1 MKRAA
6 KVAISLIVL
15 GLIALILL
23 PQWAP
28 INAVSWTPPPNP
40 GLTGIFAPNQ
50 ALSAITEV
58 PVGTAPEHVACDA
71 EGRLYTSLDGG
82 AVLRSDAGSEWFE
95 LGNTDGRPLGL
106 RPDEQGG
113 LWIADSMASLLHMDS
128 DGEITVLATDLDG
141 IPLRFV
147 DDLDVD
153 SSGRIWFSD
162 ASQRFDYTQVALDFF
177 EGSRTGRLLR
187 YDPATQQT
195 KVMMD
200 GLFFANG
207 VTLGPNEDY
216 VLVNETGMGR
226 VHRLWLKGERAG
238 QQDIFIDELPG
249 TPDNIRFDGENT
261 FWIAMPSLRASLD
274 SLASLPRLRALLS
287 FLPIPWLEAAAQ
299 PASFVIG
306 VNLEGEVVHNLQD
319 QDNPFHYIT
328 GVTPCGDT
336 LYLGSLETEA
346 IGILPK
352 P

>member
-1 MKRAA
+1 M
-6 KVAISLIVL
+6 
-15 GLIALILL
+15 G
-23 PQWAP
+23 
-28 INAVSWTPPPNP
+28 
-40 GLTGIFAPNQ
+40 
-50 ALSAITEV
+50 
-58 PVGTAPEHVACDA
+58 A
-71 EGRLYTSLDGG
+71 EW
-82 AVLRSDAGSEWFE
+82 VE

-106 RPDEQGG
+106 RTDGQGG
-113 LWIADSMASLLHMDS
+113 LWIADSMAGLLHMDAN
-128 DGEITVLATDLDG
+128 GEITVLAIDLDG
-141 IPLRFV
+141 VPLRFV

-153 SSGRIWFSD
+153 SDGRIWFSD

-187 YDPATQQT
+187 YDPATQRT
-195 KVMMD
+195 EVMMS

-226 VHRLWLKGERAG
+226 VHRLWLKGDKAG
-238 QQDIFIDELPG
+238 QRDIFIDELPG

-261 FWIAMPSLRASLD
+261 FWIAMPSLRAGLD

-306 VNLEGEVVHNLQD
+306 VNLEGKVIHNLQD

-328 GVTPCGDT
+328 GVTPCGDK

-346 IGILPK
+346 IGVLQK

>member
-1 MKRAA
+1 MKRVA
-6 KVAISLIVL
+6 KVAISLFVL
-15 GLIALILL
+15 GLIALIVL

-28 INAVSWTPPPNP
+28 VNAVSWTPPYNP
-40 GLTGIFAPNQ
+40 GLTGIFATNQ
-50 ALSAITEV
+50 ALSVITEV

-71 EGRLYTSLDGG
+71 QGRLYTSLDGG
-82 AVLRSDAGSEWFE
+82 AVLRSDTQGKWIE
-95 LGNTDGRPLGL
+95 LGNTAGRPLGL
-106 RPDEQGG
+106 RPDGQSG
-113 LWIADSMASLLHMDS
+113 LWIADSMAGLLHMDARG
-128 DGEITVLATDLDG
+128 DITILATNLDG
-141 IPLRFV
+141 VPLRFV

-153 SSGRIWFSD
+153 SNGRIWFSD

-195 KVMMD
+195 NGMMD

-226 VHRLWLKGERAG
+226 VHRLWLKGEKAG
-238 QQDIFIDELPG
+238 QQDVFIDELPG

-274 SLASLPRLRALLS
+274 SQATLPRLRALLS
-287 FLPIPWLEAAAQ
+287 YLPIPWLEVAAQ

-328 GVTPCGDT
+328 GVTPAV
-336 LYLGSLETEA
+336 A
-346 IGILPK
+346 I
-352 P
+352 

>member
-1 MKRAA
+1 MKRIS

-23 PQWAP
+23 PRWAP
-28 INAVSWTPPPNP
+28 VNAVSWTPPYNP
-40 GLTGIFAPNQ
+40 GLTGIFAANQ

-71 EGRLYTSLDGG
+71 QGRLYTSLDGG
-82 AVLRSDAGSEWFE
+82 AVLRSDTQGQWLE
-95 LGNTDGRPLGL
+95 LGNTGGRPLGL
-106 RPDEQGG
+106 RPDGQGG
-113 LWIADSMASLLHMDS
+113 LWIADSMAGLLQMDTNG
-128 DGEITVLATDLDG
+128 DITILATDLDG
-141 IPLRFV
+141 VPLRFV

-195 KVMMD
+195 DVMMS

-226 VHRLWLKGERAG
+226 VHRLWLKGEKAG
-238 QQDIFIDELPG
+238 QQDVFIDELPG

-261 FWIAMPSLRASLD
+261 FWIAMPSLRASIDL
-274 SLASLPRLRALLS
+274 LAPLPRLRALLS

>member
-6 KVAISLIVL
+6 KFAISLIVL

-23 PQWAP
+23 PRWAP
-28 INAVSWTPPPNP
+28 VNAISWTPPPNP
-40 GLTGIFAPNQ
+40 GLTGVFAPNQ

-82 AVLRSDAGSEWFE
+82 AVLRSDTGSEWSEF
-95 LGNTDGRPLGL
+95 GNTGGRPLGL
-106 RPDEQGG
+106 RPDGQGG
-113 LWIADSMASLLHMDS
+113 LWIADSMAGLLHMDAN
-128 DGEITVLATDLDG
+128 GAITVLATELG
-141 IPLRFV
+141 GEPLRFV

-153 SSGRIWFSD
+153 SNGRIWFSD

-187 YDPATQQT
+187 YDPATRQT
-195 KVMMD
+195 EVMMD

-238 QQDIFIDELPG
+238 QRDVFVDELPG

-306 VNLEGEVVHNLQD
+306 VNLEGEVIHNLQD

-346 IGILPK
+346 IGILPT

>member
-1 MKRAA
+1 MKRIS

-23 PQWAP
+23 PRWAP
-28 INAVSWTPPPNP
+28 VNAVSWTPPYNP
-40 GLTGIFAPNQ
+40 GLTGIFAANQ

-71 EGRLYTSLDGG
+71 QGRLYTSLDGG
-82 AVLRSDAGSEWFE
+82 AVLRSDTQGQWLE
-95 LGNTDGRPLGL
+95 LGNTGGRPLGL
-106 RPDEQGG
+106 RPDGQGG
-113 LWIADSMASLLHMDS
+113 LWIADSRAGLLHMDAN
-128 DGEITVLATDLDG
+128 GAITVLATELDG
-141 IPLRFV
+141 VPLRFV

-195 KVMMD
+195 DVMMS

-226 VHRLWLKGERAG
+226 VHRLWLKGEKTG
-238 QQDIFIDELPG
+238 QQDVFIDELPG

-261 FWIAMPSLRASLD
+261 FWIAMPSLRASIDL
-274 SLASLPRLRALLS
+274 LAPLPRLRALLS

-306 VNLEGEVVHNLQD
+306 VNLDGEVVHNLQD
-319 QDNPFHYIT
+319 QDNAFHYIT

>member
-1 MKRAA
+1 MKGIS
-6 KVAISLIVL
+6 KVAISLVVL

-23 PQWAP
+23 PRWAP
-28 INAVSWTPPPNP
+28 VNAVSWTPPYNP
-40 GLTGIFAPNQ
+40 GLTGIFAANQ

-71 EGRLYTSLDGG
+71 QGRLYTSLDGG
-82 AVLRSDAGSEWFE
+82 AVLRSDTQGQWLE
-95 LGNTDGRPLGL
+95 LGNTGGRPLGL
-106 RPDEQGG
+106 RPDGQGG
-113 LWIADSMASLLHMDS
+113 LWIADSMAGLLHMDTNG
-128 DGEITVLATDLDG
+128 DITILATDLDG
-141 IPLRFV
+141 VPLRFV

-195 KVMMD
+195 DVMMS

-226 VHRLWLKGERAG
+226 VHRLWLKGEKTG
-238 QQDIFIDELPG
+238 QQDVFIDELPG

-261 FWIAMPSLRASLD
+261 FWIAMPSLRASIDL
-274 SLASLPRLRALLS
+274 LAPLPRLRALLS

>member
-1 MKRAA
+1 MNRAA
-6 KVAISLIVL
+6 KIAISLFAL

-23 PQWAP
+23 PRWAP
-28 INAVSWTPPPNP
+28 VNAVSWAPPFNP
-40 GLTGIFAPNQ
+40 GLTGAFAPNQ
-50 ALSAITEV
+50 ALSAIIEI

-71 EGRLYTSLDGG
+71 TGTLYTSLDGG
-82 AVLRSDAGSEWFE
+82 AVLRSGKGAKWFE
-95 LGNTDGRPLGL
+95 LGNTGGRPLGL
-106 RPDEQGG
+106 RTDGQGG
-113 LWIADSMASLLHMDS
+113 LWIADSMAGLLHMDAN
-128 DGEITVLATDLDG
+128 GEITVLATDLDG
-141 IPLRFV
+141 EPLRFV

-153 SSGRIWFSD
+153 SDGRIWFSD
-162 ASQRFDYTQVALDFF
+162 ASQRFNYTQVALDFF

-187 YDPATQQT
+187 YDPATQRT
-195 KVMMD
+195 EVIMS

-226 VHRLWLKGERAG
+226 VHRLWLKGNKAG
-238 QQDIFIDELPG
+238 QRDIFIDELPG

-287 FLPIPWLEAAAQ
+287 FLPIPLLEAAAQ

-328 GVTPCGDT
+328 GVTPCGDA
-336 LYLGSLETEA
+336 LYLGSLETET

>member
-1 MKRAA
+1 VKRAVT
-6 KVAISLIVL
+6 VAISLIVL
-15 GLIALILL
+15 GLVALILL
-23 PQWAP
+23 PRWAP
-28 INAVSWTPPPNP
+28 VNAVSWTPPPNP
-40 GLTGIFAPNQ
+40 GLAGVFATNQ

-95 LGNTDGRPLGL
+95 FGNTGGRPLGL
-106 RPDEQGG
+106 RPDGQGG
-113 LWIADSMASLLHMDS
+113 LWIADSMAGLLHMDANGAVTMLATEL
-128 DGEITVLATDLDG
+128 DGE
-141 IPLRFV
+141 PLRFV

-153 SSGRIWFSD
+153 SDGRIWFSD

-195 KVMMD
+195 EVMMS

-238 QQDIFIDELPG
+238 QRDVFIDELPG

-274 SLASLPRLRALLS
+274 SQASLPRLRALLS

-299 PASFVIG
+299 PASFVVG

-336 LYLGSLETEA
+336 LFLGSLETEA

>member
-1 MKRAA
+1 MKRIS

-15 GLIALILL
+15 GLIAMILL
-23 PQWAP
+23 PRWAP
-28 INAVSWTPPPNP
+28 VNAVSWTPPYNP
-40 GLTGIFAPNQ
+40 GLTGIFAANQ

-71 EGRLYTSLDGG
+71 QGRLYTSLDGG
-82 AVLRSDAGSEWFE
+82 AVLRSDTQGQWLE
-95 LGNTDGRPLGL
+95 LGNTGGRPLGL
-106 RPDEQGG
+106 RPDGQGG
-113 LWIADSMASLLHMDS
+113 LWIADSMAGLLHMDANG
-128 DGEITVLATDLDG
+128 DITILATDLDG
-141 IPLRFV
+141 VPLRFV

-195 KVMMD
+195 DVMMS

-226 VHRLWLKGERAG
+226 VHRLWLKGEKTG
-238 QQDIFIDELPG
+238 QQDVFIDELPG

-261 FWIAMPSLRASLD
+261 FWIAMPSLRASIDL
-274 SLASLPRLRALLS
+274 LAPLPRLRALLS

-306 VNLEGEVVHNLQD
+306 VNLDGEVVHNLQD
-319 QDNPFHYIT
+319 QDNAFHYIT

>member
-1 MKRAA
+1 MKCIS

-23 PQWAP
+23 PRWAP
-28 INAVSWTPPPNP
+28 VNAVSWTPPYNP
-40 GLTGIFAPNQ
+40 GLTGIFAANQ

-71 EGRLYTSLDGG
+71 QGRLYTSLDGG
-82 AVLRSDAGSEWFE
+82 AVLRSDTQGQWLE
-95 LGNTDGRPLGL
+95 LGNTGGRPLGL
-106 RPDEQGG
+106 RPDGQGG
-113 LWIADSMASLLHMDS
+113 LWIADSMAGLLHMDAN
-128 DGEITVLATDLDG
+128 GAITVLATELDG
-141 IPLRFV
+141 VPLRFV

-195 KVMMD
+195 DVMMS

-226 VHRLWLKGERAG
+226 VHRLWLKGEKTG
-238 QQDIFIDELPG
+238 QQDVFIDELPG

-261 FWIAMPSLRASLD
+261 FWIAMPSLRASIDL
-274 SLASLPRLRALLS
+274 LAPLPRLRALLS

-306 VNLEGEVVHNLQD
+306 VNLDGEVVHNLQD
-319 QDNPFHYIT
+319 QDNAFHYIT

>member
-1 MKRAA
+1 MKCIS

-23 PQWAP
+23 PRWAP
-28 INAVSWTPPPNP
+28 VNAVSWTPPYNP
-40 GLTGIFAPNQ
+40 GLTGIFAANQ

-71 EGRLYTSLDGG
+71 QGRLYTSLDGG
-82 AVLRSDAGSEWFE
+82 AVLRSDTQGQWLE
-95 LGNTDGRPLGL
+95 LGNTGGRPLGL
-106 RPDEQGG
+106 RPDGQGG
-113 LWIADSMASLLHMDS
+113 LWIADSTAGLLHMDAN
-128 DGEITVLATDLDG
+128 GAITVLATELDG
-141 IPLRFV
+141 VPLRFV

-195 KVMMD
+195 DVMMS

-226 VHRLWLKGERAG
+226 VHRLWLKGEKTG
-238 QQDIFIDELPG
+238 QQDVFIDELPG

-261 FWIAMPSLRASLD
+261 FWIAMPSLRASIDL
-274 SLASLPRLRALLS
+274 LAPLPRLRALLS

-306 VNLEGEVVHNLQD
+306 VNLEGKVIHNLQD

>member
-1 MKRAA
+1 MERVA
-6 KVAISLIVL
+6 KVGISLFVL
-15 GLIALILL
+15 GMIALTVL

-28 INAVSWTPPPNP
+28 VNAVSWIPPYNP
-40 GLTGIFAPNQ
+40 GLTGIFATNQ

-71 EGRLYTSLDGG
+71 QGRLYTSLDGG
-82 AVLRSDAGSEWFE
+82 AVLRSDTQGQWLE
-95 LGNTDGRPLGL
+95 LGNTAGRPLGL
-106 RPDEQGG
+106 RPDGQSG
-113 LWIADSMASLLHMDS
+113 LWIADSMVGLLHMDANG
-128 DGEITVLATDLDG
+128 DINLLATDLDG
-141 IPLRFV
+141 VPLRFV

-153 SSGRIWFSD
+153 TNGHIWFSD

-195 KVMMD
+195 DVMMD

-226 VHRLWLKGERAG
+226 VHRLWLKGEKAG
-238 QQDIFIDELPG
+238 QQDVFIDELPG

-261 FWIAMPSLRASLD
+261 FWIAMPSLRASIDL
-274 SLASLPRLRALLS
+274 LAPLPRLRALLS

-299 PASFVIG
+299 PASFVVG
-306 VNLEGEVVHNLQD
+306 VNLEGEVIHNLQD

-328 GVTPCGDT
+328 AVTPCGDT

-346 IGILPK
+346 IRTLPK

>member
-1 MKRAA
+1 MKRVA
-6 KVAISLIVL
+6 KVAISLFVL
-15 GLIALILL
+15 GLIALIVL

-28 INAVSWTPPPNP
+28 VNAVSWSPPCNP
-40 GLTGIFAPNQ
+40 GLTGIFATNQ

-71 EGRLYTSLDGG
+71 QGRLYTSLDGG
-82 AVLRSDAGSEWFE
+82 AVLRSDTQGKWIE
-95 LGNTDGRPLGL
+95 LGNTAGRPLGL
-106 RPDEQGG
+106 RPDGQSG
-113 LWIADSMASLLHMDS
+113 LWIADSMAGLLHMDANG
-128 DGEITVLATDLDG
+128 DITLLATNLDG
-141 IPLRFV
+141 VPLRFV

-153 SSGRIWFSD
+153 SNGRIWFSD
-162 ASQRFDYTQVALDFF
+162 ASQRFDYAQVALDFF

-195 KVMMD
+195 EVMMS

-238 QQDIFIDELPG
+238 EQDVFIDELPG

-287 FLPIPWLEAAAQ
+287 FLPIPLLEAAAQ

-306 VNLEGEVVHNLQD
+306 VNLEGEVIHNLQD

-328 GVTPCGDT
+328 GVTPCGDK

-346 IGILPK
+346 IGVMPK